1 MEKKIRIS
9 ITFFGSLTDL
19 SKARMIELEPGVN
32 QTIKDC
38 IERLGVPHT
47 EVYFITLNGKFVK
60 FDKIVENGEMYFV
73 YPDSDLEIP
82 EEYILTP
89 KYEGEPKFILDI
101 HLGGLARYL
110 RMLGIYADFGIIE
123 DEKIIEKARNEDLII
138 LTKDRMMLKNSEVK
152 YGYIVRS
159 DEPKQQ
165 LIEVSRRYKLK
176 NWFNPFKRC
185 ILCNGK
191 LLPIE
196 KSKILD
202 KIPEKVKE
210 MYDEFSICS
219 GCEKIYWGGTHY
231 EKMNRFIEEI
241 RKYV

>member
-9 ITFFGSLTDL
+9 IRFFGSLIDL
-19 SKARMIELEPGVN
+19 SKSRIIELEPGVN

-47 EVYFITLNGKFVK
+47 EVYFITLNGMFVK
-60 FDKIVENGEMYFV
+60 FNKIVEDGEEYFV
-73 YPDSDLEIP
+73 YPDCDLEIP

-89 KYEGEPKFILDI
+89 KYIGEPKFILDI

-110 RMLGIYADFGIIE
+110 RMLGIYADFGVIE
-123 DEKIIEKARNEDLII
+123 DEKIIEKATNEDLII
-138 LTKDRMMLKNSEVK
+138 LTKDRIMLKNSEVK

-159 DEPKQQ
+159 DNPKQQ

-176 NWFNPFKRC
+176 NRFNPFTRC
-185 ILCNGK
+185 IVCNGR

-196 KSKILD
+196 KSKIID

-210 MYDEFSICS
+210 LYDEFAICS
-219 GCEKIYWGGTHY
+219 ECEKVYWGGTHY
-231 EKMNRFIEEI
+231 EKMIKFIEEI
-241 RKYV
+241 RKNV

>member
-73 YPDSDLEIP
+73 YPDCDFEIP

-101 HLGGLARYL
+101 HLGGLTRYL
-110 RMLGIYADFGIIE
+110 RMLGIYADFGVIE
-123 DEKIIEKARNEDLII
+123 DEKIIEKATNEDLII
-138 LTKDRMMLKNSEVK
+138 LTKDRIMLKNSEVK
-152 YGYIVRS
+152 HGYIVRS
-159 DEPKQQ
+159 DDPKQQ

-176 NWFNPFKRC
+176 DWFNPFTRC
-185 ILCNGK
+185 IVCNGR

-231 EKMNRFIEEI
+231 EKMVRFIEEI